1 LPSLLAAFSAK
12 RRILE
17 KMAVQPLYAMSW
29 VSDNNVALFTDLY
42 ELTMLQAYWREG
54 LDTAWATFD
63 LFIRQTP
70 GRNYLL
76 ACGLDTVLHYLEILR
91 FTPEALDYLGTL
103 NRFSPDFLA
112 YLAEFRFTG
121 DVYAVPE
128 GTPVFA
134 GEPLLQIVAP
144 IGQAQLIETFVLNQI
159 TFQTGVAS
167 KASRVVQAAQGRL
180 LADFGARRMHG
191 ADAALKAVR
200 AYYIAG
206 IQATSLVL
214 GGQLYG
220 VPVTGTM
227 AHSYIEAHL
236 TEEEAFRTFAQLYP
250 GTTLLVDTYD
260 TLEGVRKVIALHQK
274 YGEQFIIGAIR
285 LDSGD
290 LAALARQAR
299 QMLDAA
305 GLTQVKIF
313 ASGSLDEYRIAEL
326 LAQGAPI
333 DGFGV
338 GTRMGTISDRPYL
351 DSAYKLSEFQGEGR
365 MKLSLEKANL
375 PGRKQVFRFY
385 NDAGEAAYD
394 LIACSDETFA
404 DGEPLLQ
411 CVMQQGKRTEAGKQ
425 TLEAARQRAQEGL
438 RRLPKHLLSLEEADP
453 PYPVRISARLEALGE
468 AVRQRIL
475 QD

>member
-1 LPSLLAAFSAK
+1 MP
-12 RRILE
+12 
-17 KMAVQPLYAMSW
+17 W
-29 VSDNNVALFTDLY
+29 VTDDNAALFTDLY
-42 ELTMLQAYWREG
+42 ELTMLQAYYREG
-54 LDTAWATFD
+54 LDASVATFD
-63 LFIRQTP
+63 LFVRQTP

-76 ACGLDTVLHYLEILR
+76 ACGLDTVLHYLETLH
-91 FTPEALDYLGTL
+91 FTQEALDYLASLG
-103 NRFSPDFLA
+103 RFEADFLD
-112 YLAEFRFTG
+112 YLSRFRFTG

-134 GEPLLQIVAP
+134 GEPLLQVVAP

-159 TFQTGVAS
+159 TFQTGIAS

-180 LADFGARRMHG
+180 VADFGARRMHG

-214 GGQLYG
+214 GGQMFG
-220 VPVTGTM
+220 MPVTGTM
-227 AHSYIEAHL
+227 AHSYVEAHP
-236 TEEEAFRTFAQLYP
+236 TEEDAFRAFAGLYP

-260 TLEGVRKVIALHQK
+260 TLDGVRKVIALCKELGDRFQV
-274 YGEQFIIGAIR
+274 GAIR

-290 LAALARQAR
+290 LAALAKEAR
-299 QMLDAA
+299 RLLDEA
-305 GLTQVKIF
+305 GLTHIKIF
-313 ASGSLDEYRIAEL
+313 VSGSLDEYRIAEL

-351 DSAYKLSEFQGEGR
+351 DSAYKLSEFEGEGR

-385 NDAGEAAYD
+385 DEDGRATHD
-394 LIACSDETFA
+394 VIACHDEQLEG
-404 DGEPLLQ
+404 GEPLLH
-411 CVMQQGKRTEAGKQ
+411 CVMRGGRRTEAGRD
-425 TLEAARQRAQEGL
+425 TLEAARERARQGL
-438 RRLPKHLLSLEEADP
+438 ARLPERLLSLEEADP
-453 PYPVRISARLEALGE
+453 PYPVHISERLQTLGK
-468 AVRQRIL
+468 AVRHRLMQ
-475 QD
+475 QET

>member
-1 LPSLLAAFSAK
+1 MP
-12 RRILE
+12 
-17 KMAVQPLYAMSW
+17 W
-29 VSDNNVALFTDLY
+29 VTDDNAALFTDLY
-42 ELTMLQAYWREG
+42 ELTMLQAYYREG
-54 LDTAWATFD
+54 LDSAIATFD
-63 LFIRQTP
+63 LFVRQAP

-76 ACGLDTVLHYLEILR
+76 ACGLDTVLHYLETLH
-91 FTPEALDYLGTL
+91 FTQEALDYLASLG
-103 NRFSPDFLA
+103 RFEPDFLD
-112 YLAEFRFTG
+112 YLSRFRFTG

-134 GEPLLQIVAP
+134 GEPLLQVVAP

-159 TFQTGVAS
+159 TFQTGIAS

-180 LADFGARRMHG
+180 VADFGARRMHG

-214 GGQLYG
+214 GGQMFG
-220 VPVTGTM
+220 MPVTGTM
-227 AHSYIEAHL
+227 AHSYVEAHP
-236 TEEEAFRTFAQLYP
+236 TEEDAFRAFAGLYP

-260 TLEGVRKVIALHQK
+260 TLEGVRKVIALCKELGDRFQV
-274 YGEQFIIGAIR
+274 GAIR

-290 LAALARQAR
+290 LAALAKEAR
-299 QMLDAA
+299 RMLDEA
-305 GLTQVKIF
+305 GLTHIKIF

-351 DSAYKLSEFQGEGR
+351 DSAYKLSEFEGEGR

-385 NDAGEAAYD
+385 DEDGRATHD
-394 LIACSDETFA
+394 VIACHDEQLEG
-404 DGEPLLQ
+404 GEPLLR
-411 CVMQQGKRTEAGKQ
+411 CVMRGGRRTDAGRD
-425 TLEAARQRAQEGL
+425 TLEAARERARQGL
-438 RRLPKHLLSLEEADP
+438 TRLPERLLSLEEADP
-453 PYPVRISARLEALGE
+453 PYPVRISERLQALGE
-468 AVRQRIL
+468 TVRHRLMQ
-475 QD
+475 QET